1 MNTYIPLGHLPL
13 ESRMCFTLY
22 GLLPPS
28 NNKEYKHTKD
38 PLAWV
43 SLRLFSTRRL
53 VGVVWGVVLNIISS
67 CRELVNGTHMLGMW
81 RDDSPADPLNTSA
94 NNIKNRKSIA
104 LEVREGEERERVTE
118 SGREREDGERVFVFI
133 FFL

>member
-53 VGVVWGVVLNIISS
+53 VGVVLGVVLNIVSS

-81 RDDSPADPLNTSA
+81 RDDSPADPLNTST

-104 LEVREGEERERVTE
+104 LEVREGEERESVTE
-118 SGREREDGERVFVFI
+118 SGRERGGRESFVFI